1 MIEFAIVLVIEQRQ
15 ENDSSLCFPSTSFVK
30 TVAATSNDSNIV
42 HITSESVDR
51 DPKDFH
57 GDCEREG
64 TGRENPKKAKACQ
77 ASFLTKKIDRTSIVL
92 FGVLYI
98 IFNCI
103 YFMY

>member
-1 MIEFAIVLVIEQRQ
+1 MIEFATVLVIEQRQ
-15 ENDSSLCFPSTSFVK
+15 ENDSSLCFPSTFFVK
-30 TVAATSNDSNIV
+30 SVATTSNDPNIV
-42 HITSESVDR
+42 DVVSESMGR
-51 DPKDFH
+51 DQKDFH
-57 GDCEREG
+57 GDCEKEG

>member
-1 MIEFAIVLVIEQRQ
+1 MPDLTWVWL
-15 ENDSSLCFPSTSFVK
+15 
-30 TVAATSNDSNIV
+30 
-42 HITSESVDR
+42 ITTYMKFICQIPDQ
-51 DPKDFH
+51 KDFH

-64 TGRENPKKAKACQ
+64 TGRENPKKAK

-103 YFMY
+103 YFGHYI